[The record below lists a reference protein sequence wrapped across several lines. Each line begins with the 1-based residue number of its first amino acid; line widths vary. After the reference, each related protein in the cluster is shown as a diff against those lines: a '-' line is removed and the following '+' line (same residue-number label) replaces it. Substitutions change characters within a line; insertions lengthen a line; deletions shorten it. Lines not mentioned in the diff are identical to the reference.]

1 MRFLIAALCLA
12 CSPAFAEGDEIKKCW
27 NVGYLSA
34 EATRTMV
41 FMSFIADEN
50 GIPDAASIRMISFKD
65 GSKAGAK
72 QACDAARRAII
83 RCGATGFQSWAG
95 REVELSFS
103 RFGIFEIIP
112 PRPSEI

>member
-1 MRFLIAALCLA
+1 MRLLIAALCLA
-12 CSPAFAEGDEIKKCW
+12 CSPAFAGGDEIKKCW

-34 EATRTMV
+34 EAKRTMV

-50 GIPDAASIRMISFKD
+50 GIPDAASIKMISFKD
-65 GSKAGAK
+65 GSKSGAK
-72 QACDAARRAII
+72 QVYEAARRAII
-83 RCGATGFQSWAG
+83 SCGATGFQSWAG